1 MQASSSLRHLRLLP
15 LLAALL
21 LAACA
26 TGPDPERAAAFEA
39 GMQRAAAMVAED
51 PVAAA
56 MAFEELARD
65 SAGDAQKRAWLA
77 AADAWLAARR
87 ADAAAIA
94 LQSARPLP
102 PTGRLAELG
111 TLVEAELALLQQN
124 PRQALLLLE
133 QQRFTQEFF
142 DRAVRVH
149 GRALFQLGATLEATA
164 LLNEHLQAS
173 GDANVKL
180 TDSRLIWLGLSR
192 AREPLNLDTL
202 PPETGAAVR
211 GWIALGRIGQTAWQ
225 DPHGFA
231 GRLDQW
237 ARRYAGH
244 PAERLLLDE
253 IRAEHQHRFTYPDTI
268 ALLLPLSGRFR
279 ASAEVVRDGFL
290 AGLYQ
295 HAAHADAP
303 EVLVIDTGGDP
314 AGAVR
319 AAHQAVQ
326 QGAGIVVGPLTKDAL
341 SAINRAENVSVPV
354 LGLNYLDPSE
364 AAIARDGLVQF
375 GLLPEDEAIQV
386 AERSIAKGYTR
397 AAALVPDTEFGLR
410 MTAAFRARFEELGG
424 ELLTV
429 QRYQPG
435 HADYSTPIMRM
446 LNLDE
451 SRLRY
456 QQLRSTLGGLLNDL
470 LEFEPRRRQDVQFI
484 FLAADADEARLL
496 KPQLRFHHAIDV
508 PVYATS
514 HVYRPGQ
521 PDRDLDGIRFADMP
535 WILAPDAIGQ
545 EIRDNIANLWPG
557 RFERSGRLYA
567 LGFDAFRLVPLIL
580 GDDPALQNPLPAMT
594 GLLSLD
600 QQQRIRRDLY
610 WARFQGGE
618 PQLLPAV
625 EQPASAQGTVHAAAP
640 QQQD

>member
-1 MQASSSLRHLRLLP
+1 MQQA
-15 LLAALL
+15 
-21 LAACA
+21 
-26 TGPDPERAAAFEA
+26 RA
-39 GMQRAAAMVAED
+39 MMAED

-56 MAFEELARD
+56 MQFEELARD
-65 SAGDAQKRAWLA
+65 STGDAQKRAWLA
-77 AADAWLAARR
+77 AADAWIAARR
-87 ADAAAIA
+87 VDAAMRA

-102 PTGRLAELG
+102 PTGELAEHG
-111 TLVEAELALLQQN
+111 TLVEADLALAQQN
-124 PRQALLLLE
+124 PRHSLLLLE
-133 QQRFTQEFF
+133 QQRFSPDFL
-142 DRAVRVH
+142 DRAVRIH
-149 GRALFQLGATLEATA
+149 GRALYQLGAALEATV
-164 LLNEHLQAS
+164 LLSEHLQAS
-173 GDANVKL
+173 DDREVKL
-180 TDSRLIWLGLSR
+180 VDSRLIWRGLSR
-192 AREPLNLDTL
+192 AREPLSLDAL
-202 PPETGAAVR
+202 PPGTGPVVR

-225 DPHGFA
+225 DPHGFP
-231 GRLDQW
+231 GRLDRW
-237 ARRYAGH
+237 SRSYAGH
-244 PAERLLLDE
+244 PASRLLLDE
-253 IRAEHQHRFTYPDTI
+253 IRAEHERRFTYPETV
-268 ALLLPLSGRFR
+268 ALLLPLSGRYA

-303 EVLVIDTGGDP
+303 RVLVLDAGGDP
-314 AGAVR
+314 AAAVR
-319 AAHQAVQ
+319 AARQAVQ
-326 QGAGIVVGPLTKDAL
+326 EGAGIIVGPLTKDAL
-341 SAINRAENVSVPV
+341 SAINRADDIPVPV

-364 AAIARDGLVQF
+364 AAIARDDLVQF

-424 ELLTV
+424 ELLAV

-451 SRLRY
+451 SRMRY
-456 QQLRSTLGGLLNDL
+456 QQLRSITGQYM
-470 LEFEPRRRQDVQFI
+470 EFEPRRRQDVQFI

-521 PDRDLDGIRFADMP
+521 PDHDLDGIRFADMP

-545 EIRDNIANLWPG
+545 EIRDNIAALWPG
-557 RFERSGRLYA
+557 RFERAGRLYA

-580 GDDPALQNPLPAMT
+580 GDDPALQTPLPAMT
-594 GLLSLD
+594 GLLSMD
-600 QQQRIRRDLY
+600 RQHRIRRDLY

-625 EQPASAQGTVHAAAP
+625 EEPTPAQGSVHAAAP
-640 QQQD
+640 QQQQ